1 MILIAFIVFYN
12 KLVKAII
19 GENKMNA
26 RLNEFLLDNN
36 IIYFE
41 EYDSVTKNID
51 SFGNIEKLPYKGLF
65 QEIIGDNERKNT
77 ILLSIEKE
85 KEFGT
90 WRQGD
95 LVLVV
100 TRVEKRLYSMFFLNH
115 QKGLAGMEI
124 SRNLFEQFLRYIY

>member
-1 MILIAFIVFYN
+1 M
-12 KLVKAII
+12 
-19 GENKMNA
+19 
-26 RLNEFLLDNN
+26 LDNN

-51 SFGNIEKLPYKGLF
+51 SFGNIEKLPSKGLF

>member
-1 MILIAFIVFYN
+1 MI
-12 KLVKAII
+12 
-19 GENKMNA
+19 
-26 RLNEFLLDNN
+26 DNN

-65 QEIIGDNERKNT
+65 QEIIGDNERNNT

-124 SRNLFEQFLRYIY
+124 SRTLFEQFLRYIY

>member
-1 MILIAFIVFYN
+1 MEEVDGLTQDINIL
-12 KLVKAII
+12 

-51 SFGNIEKLPYKGLF
+51 SFGNIEKLPF

>member
-1 MILIAFIVFYN
+1 MEEVDGLTQDINIL
-12 KLVKAII
+12 

-65 QEIIGDNERKNT
+65 QEIIGDNEKKIPYYYQLRKN
-77 ILLSIEKE
+77 LGHGDKE
-85 KEFGT
+85 
-90 WRQGD
+90 
-95 LVLVV
+95 
-100 TRVEKRLYSMFFLNH
+100 
-115 QKGLAGMEI
+115 I
-124 SRNLFEQFLRYIY
+124 

>member
-1 MILIAFIVFYN
+1 M
-12 KLVKAII
+12 
-19 GENKMNA
+19 
-26 RLNEFLLDNN
+26 
-36 IIYFE
+36 
-41 EYDSVTKNID
+41 TKNID

-65 QEIIGDNERKNT
+65 QEIIGDNEKKNT
-77 ILLSIEKE
+77 ILLSIE

-115 QKGLAGMEI
+115 KKGLAGMEI
-124 SRNLFEQFLRYIY
+124 SRNLFEQFLCYIY